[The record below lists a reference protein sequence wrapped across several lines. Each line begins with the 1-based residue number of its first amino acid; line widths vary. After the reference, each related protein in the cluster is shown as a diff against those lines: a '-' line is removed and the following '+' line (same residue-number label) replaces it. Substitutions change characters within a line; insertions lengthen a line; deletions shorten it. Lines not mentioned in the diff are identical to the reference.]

1 MHDSFHPYP
10 MNARLLI
17 CAVSVAATVL
27 SPSVGANDPHEHR
40 GVIVFDGR
48 REIERDVTLDARR
61 ADALSRLARRIP
73 AVIVDFDD
81 IVASPKFVFNSEGFL
96 SGPDDEEAISRP
108 EIKVVGG
115 LARAPADPHRPVKRF
130 LDENADLFGYDSRI
144 LADARITRDYVTEH
158 SGMRTVVWMQEL
170 GGIPVFEGVLYGN
183 ITKNGELVSLSSQ
196 MVPEPVDAA
205 AEEDLVLLVQEA
217 FVPAEEAVAAAA
229 RSIGEDASHETVTP
243 LERSSEG
250 WGQEGRFTTPA
261 IQGEA
266 HANLVWMPIE
276 RHRLRL
282 FWRVVLTGRTH
293 GNLYQVLIDANTGD
307 PRVQTCWTAALSP
320 ASYRIFA
327 SDSPAPFT
335 PAHSTPSTAQPSFV
349 SQVFVQNFTALSV
362 IASPNGWINDGG
374 SQTIGNNVDARLDLF
389 NANPAYNALLPDGNP
404 PRPQNPG
411 RNFDYVW
418 NPFEAPLPAN
428 QSQYPDGS
436 PNQNAAVV
444 NAFYWCNWMHDRL
457 YQLGFTEAAG
467 NFQFDNFSRGGV
479 GGDAVLVD
487 IQDGAIQNGFPNPSG
502 PPLRNQNSM
511 SSNPIDGIPPR
522 MTLRLFDGPLAIS
535 QLERDAAL
543 SAEVILHEY
552 THGMNMRLIGHG
564 VGLSLGHPTIFG
576 LDEGFADFFAL
587 ALLSE
592 AGDNP
597 AGNYPKGGY
606 LARNWKWSSGTGQ
619 VVDANYYY
627 GFLLFPYSTSLSKN
641 PLTFKDLDPAQGSQH
656 DGVSRSPTYPANLNH
671 SANTWVKSQQLWGGT
686 LWEVRANL
694 VAAHGFT
701 SGNNLAMKLVVD
713 SLKLCPPNPN
723 FLQARDALLL
733 ADRVYTA
740 GANQNSIWQAFAK
753 RGMGARAVAPD
764 SQTTSGI
771 VENFEMPPPS
781 GALWTYSTGNAIY
794 SSPAIGP
801 DASLVFGSADDKVY
815 ALHPNGT
822 LKWSYPGA
830 VGGWNFESSPAIA
843 SDGTV
848 YIGGNDWRLYSLN
861 SNGSLK
867 WVRYLNGTVFS
878 SPAIDRDGSVIVG
891 VCHTSASVVAY
902 HANGNLKWSVTT
914 GNYVYSSPAIGSDG
928 TVYVGSMDNKV
939 YAYSTANGAPRPGWP
954 YVTGGAV
961 YASPALGPDGTV
973 YVGSFDGKVYAL
985 NPNGTKKWEFNTGA
999 QVRSSPA
1006 LGPDGTVYVG
1016 SHNAN
1021 VYALTSATGQLKQG
1035 WPFTTGF
1042 NVSSSP
1048 CVGLDG
1054 TILIG
1059 SDDGKVYALNQD
1071 GSLRWSFNTG
1081 GSVFSSVALGPD
1093 GVAYVGSSN
1102 GKLYALPTGTVL
1114 ARNSWPMFR
1123 QNSRRTGTTP
1133 AMADFLGVD
1142 QCTPE
1147 EDLCQQG
1154 TWKGVFGTQGYTI
1167 VGNAQSHPAYFQVT
1181 PSAFSYHTW
1190 AASTAD
1196 IRAPQK
1202 AIGTDRIAACWYSA
1216 DRFSVEINLTDSVTH
1231 RVGFYFLDWDGNNQR
1246 RQRVDVHDAHSG
1258 FLIDSQI
1265 VSNFSGGAYFF
1276 WRMTGRLRF
1285 EPVRLG
1291 LANAVVSGIFLDP

>member
-1 MHDSFHPYP
+1 MNHSFNP
-10 MNARLLI
+10 MTPRLLVRSL
-17 CAVSVAATVL
+17 AMAASVF
-27 SPSVGANDPHEHR
+27 SPSVRANDRHEHR
-40 GVIVFDGR
+40 GVTVFDGR
-48 REIERDVTLDARR
+48 REMERDVTLDARR
-61 ADALSRLARRIP
+61 EDALSRLVQRIP
-73 AVIVDFDD
+73 AVRVDFDD
-81 IVASPKFVFNSEGFL
+81 MVASPKFVFNSEGFL
-96 SGPDDEEAISRP
+96 SGPDDEEGISRP
-108 EIKVVGG
+108 DIKEIGG

-144 LADARITRDYVTEH
+144 LADARITRDYLTEH
-158 SGMRTVVWMQEL
+158 TGMRTVVWMQEWV
-170 GGIPVFEGVLYGN
+170 GIPVFEAVLYGN
-183 ITKNGELVSLSSQ
+183 IARNGELVSLSSQ

-205 AEEDLVLLVQEA
+205 SEADLFLLVQKA
-217 FVPAEEAVAAAA
+217 FLPAEEAVAAAA

-243 LERSSEG
+243 VERSSKG
-250 WGQEGRFTTPA
+250 WSQEGRFTTPA

-266 HANLVWMPIE
+266 RANLVWMPLD

-282 FWRVVLTGRTH
+282 CWQVVLTGRTH

-307 PRVQTCWTAALSP
+307 PHVQTCWTASLSP
-320 ASYRIFA
+320 ASYRIFG
-327 SDSPAPFT
+327 SDSPSPLT
-335 PAHSTPSTAQPSFV
+335 PGHSTHSTAQPSHV
-349 SQVFVQNFTALSV
+349 SQVLIQNVTAYSTT
-362 IASPNGWINDGG
+362 ASPSGWINNGETR
-374 SQTIGNNVDARLDLF
+374 TIGNNVDARLDLF
-389 NANPAYNALLPDGNP
+389 NVNPPYNGPLPTLGHP
-404 PRPQNPG
+404 PRPENKN
-411 RNFDYVW
+411 RVFDYVW
-418 NPFEAPLPAN
+418 NPSEPPLPAN
-428 QSQYPDGS
+428 QSQYPNGS

-467 NFQFDNFSRGGV
+467 NFQMDNFGRGGV
-479 GGDAVLVD
+479 GNDAVLVD
-487 IQDGAIQNGFPNPSG
+487 VQDGAIRNELLNPHG
-502 PPLRNQNSM
+502 PPLRNQNRM
-511 SSNPIDGIPPR
+511 SSYPMDGIPPR
-522 MTLRLFDGPLAIS
+522 MTLQLFDGPLAHS

-552 THGMNMRLIGHG
+552 THGMTMRLIGHG
-564 VGLSLGHPTIFG
+564 VGLSLGYPIIFG

-592 AGDNP
+592 AGDPP
-597 AGNYPKGGY
+597 AGNYPRGGY
-606 LARNWKWSSGTGQ
+606 LARNWKWNFGTGQ

-627 GFLLFPYSTSLSKN
+627 GFLLYPYSTSLSKN

-656 DGVSRSPTYPANLNH
+656 EGVHRSPTYPQNLNS
-671 SANTWVKSQQLWGGT
+671 SANTWVKAQQLWGVT

-694 VAAHGFT
+694 VAAHGFP
-701 SGNNLAMKLVVD
+701 SGNNLAMQLVVD

-733 ADRVYTA
+733 ADRVYTG
-740 GANQNSIWQAFAK
+740 GANQKAIWQAFAK
-753 RGMGARAVAPD
+753 RGMGARAVASG

-771 VENFEMPPPS
+771 VENFETPPSS

-794 SSPAIGP
+794 SSPAMGP
-801 DASLVFGSADDKVY
+801 DGSLVFGSADDHVY
-815 ALHPNGT
+815 ALHPDGT
-822 LKWSYPGA
+822 LKWTYSGA

-861 SNGSLK
+861 SDGSLK

-878 SPAIDRDGSVIVG
+878 SPAIDKDGSVIVG
-891 VCHTSASVVAY
+891 VCHTRSNVVAY
-902 HANGNLKWSVTT
+902 HANGDLKWSATT

-939 YAYSTANGAPRPGWP
+939 YAYFTANGALKPGWP
-954 YVTGGAV
+954 FVTGGAV
-961 YASPALGPDGTV
+961 YASPALGSDGTV

-999 QVRSSPA
+999 EVRSSPA

-1016 SHNAN
+1016 SRDAK
-1021 VYALTSATGQLKQG
+1021 VYALNGATGALKQG
-1035 WPFTTGF
+1035 WPFTKGF

-1071 GSLRWSFNTG
+1071 GSLRWAFNTG
-1081 GSVFSSVALGPD
+1081 GAVFSSVVLGPD

-1102 GKLYALPTGTVL
+1102 GKLYALPTGTML

-1133 AMADFLGVD
+1133 ATVIFLGVD
-1142 QCTPE
+1142 QCITE
-1147 EDLCQQG
+1147 EDICIQG
-1154 TWKGVFGTQGYTI
+1154 TWKGAFGSQGYTI
-1167 VGNAQSHPAYFQVT
+1167 VGNSQSHPEYFQVT
-1181 PSAFSYHTW
+1181 PSAFSYHLW
-1190 AASTAD
+1190 VASTAD

-1202 AIGTDRIAACWYSA
+1202 ANGTDRIAACWYSA
-1216 DRFSVEINLTDSVTH
+1216 DRFSVEINLTDSETH

-1276 WRMTGRLRF
+1276 WRMTGRARF

-1291 LANAVVSGIFLDP
+1291 LANSVVSGIFLDP